1 MYKFTKHD
9 EPDIDKYE
17 DRLRTNG
24 CICYDYE
31 LMESM
36 YLFATAQKDTLASL
50 AKDEMIF
57 KSHGYCTD
65 LSSNNE
71 ILNFLMKYE
80 GCPERYFCL
89 KKRDS
94 YSLDQK
100 KVLEK
105 LEGNGYALDF
115 LRSYKAYKSYVS
127 RCGKIGKLL
136 ERCTEDAGV
145 NNEGTKIRHIYYN
158 VAQQKNLRY
167 NYNNTDIIGIPKD
180 YNSCITVEDGYFLA
194 WGDFAQSDFR
204 IAYNLFLRSDE
215 NDEIMNSCEDKY
227 EALARMVA
235 REEHTEFDLEK
246 FKSERQVYKRMTLA
260 TVYGTRDSQIA
271 DEQQFIKR
279 MTEFLYKC
287 PRYVEYEQRINDRID
302 LGLPVN
308 IVGYFGNS
316 EMIMNKYRRADIVND
331 ALNAPVQMGTSEI
344 VILTINAIL
353 DEFYKLGYTSDD
365 ISVYYVRH
373 DEPVFKIRKNVLKDC
388 WVFKQFETILI
399 DDWSPLRLDFDY
411 GYRYKVSDNDLKKSV
426 SDITLANKDKINLLK
441 PGEFTRESF
450 YPIPATA
457 KLYLDI
463 HHTSDQKSVVT
474 VYSDKYNAVCYYL
487 VNSVDESEL
496 INFVKIK
503 LRELSNFLAD
513 AEYTGLIVYNKI
525 LEDEDYADR
534 MYIRYVVNTL
544 DSARV
549 FTLGELMA
557 YKYSKKNNLENN
569 FYIDWEANKDFVE
582 SVKSLPEAIQ

>member
-1 MYKFTKHD
+1 M
-9 EPDIDKYE
+9 
-17 DRLRTNG
+17 
-24 CICYDYE
+24 
-31 LMESM
+31 
-36 YLFATAQKDTLASL
+36 
-50 AKDEMIF
+50 
-57 KSHGYCTD
+57 
-65 LSSNNE
+65 
-71 ILNFLMKYE
+71 
-80 GCPERYFCL
+80 
-89 KKRDS
+89 
-94 YSLDQK
+94 
-100 KVLEK
+100 
-105 LEGNGYALDF
+105 
-115 LRSYKAYKSYVS
+115 
-127 RCGKIGKLL
+127 
-136 ERCTEDAGV
+136 
-145 NNEGTKIRHIYYN
+145 
-158 VAQQKNLRY
+158 
-167 NYNNTDIIGIPKD
+167 
-180 YNSCITVEDGYFLA
+180 
-194 WGDFAQSDFR
+194 
-204 IAYNLFLRSDE
+204 
-215 NDEIMNSCEDKY
+215 
-227 EALARMVA
+227 
-235 REEHTEFDLEK
+235 
-246 FKSERQVYKRMTLA
+246 
-260 TVYGTRDSQIA
+260 
-271 DEQQFIKR
+271 
-279 MTEFLYKC
+279 
-287 PRYVEYEQRINDRID
+287 
-302 LGLPVN
+302 
-308 IVGYFGNS
+308 
-316 EMIMNKYRRADIVND
+316 
-331 ALNAPVQMGTSEI
+331 
-344 VILTINAIL
+344 

-426 SDITLANKDKINLLK
+426 SDSTLANKDKINLLK